1 MNEKPLP
8 FVILENDKVKLNE
21 EVLEKIKIAKNPR
34 LLLFYGTTRQG
45 KSTTLNQLIKGNND
59 TWKFINKS
67 PFLSRTSQ
75 ERVTEG
81 CDIFGPIR
89 YNELV
94 RRHNSGYD
102 IKDKIR
108 KEEKDF
114 DVFFCDTEGLYS
126 IQFTSKLLIP
136 GVLTLLQVCTLSVIM
151 ISNVPNAKDLEQI
164 SSEFRLGK
172 FLQLLNPDLKSPLVS
187 IYIANY
193 QIEIDEDDDYN
204 DLCEKYND
212 ERDKNSKQIYQRL
225 KQDYPDLY
233 VSERDFQVIPGGPY
247 EANNNNEPDH
257 DDIKVR
263 YYWDSIHNIFNKS
276 FWSAVKKKINEF
288 DGKKLDA
295 LIRIVFDV
303 FKNYTELPDKA
314 DLTDVLKK
322 LFSESF
328 ENYSNDKLQAIEN
341 DIKSNI
347 LTKFEEYLDILN
359 NDNSAK
365 KKIQECIDNNLYE
378 VYNSLIPDKIIG
390 FINTSIERIRAK
402 IKDELKVQINNLCDI
417 ICADENIYEKIKDK
431 IELINNANFMEEINL
446 NEIDEN
452 YINNLWEKVFK
463 DNEKIL
469 TYYKE
474 KSEAEYNNLHNIF
487 ISKISEIFKNLLSK
501 KIKWSDY
508 LKKNKDQV
516 NNANELFN
524 STRNQLPLFSK
535 FIESKK
541 NLCINIV
548 DQKMNE
554 ILPKFYYF
562 EDKILFN
569 QDTIKS
575 LIMSNPEVMNEIN
588 AMINTIAGQ
597 KSQEYDLIVEKN
609 KPKWNEIK
617 EEKITLIS
625 SFCNKIFENLT
636 DRKKYKDE
644 MGNLNLQEIK
654 KQLLNINGLYNK
666 VEGNRKNELNKI
678 IDMNLKELE
687 KDYNIFKNNLPSW
700 TNIMEQKIQT
710 ASLIMERFVNNVL
723 LNYEYKEDALNN
735 KLTSANLYDHVNL
748 LPKFYDGISEQKI
761 IELQRKFKELSN
773 TYEKTYL
780 TLANKKISKPQPQ
793 PNNAITVGSRWL
805 FTGHPQVNSYGNGG
819 HGRYF
824 NNHNVYIVDIKGDGR
839 AFPYRLGDNWTN
851 QFGWANAG
859 MLHH

>member
-94 RRHNSGYD
+94 RRHNSGRVLQ
-102 IKDKIR
+102 DKIN
-108 KEEKDF
+108 KADF

-193 QIEIDEDDDYN
+193 QIEIDEDDNYYE
-204 DLCEKYND
+204 LSSKYQS
-212 ERDKNSKQIYQRL
+212 ERDKNSELIYKRL
-225 KQDYPDLY
+225 KQDYPDLN
-233 VSERDFQVIPGGPY
+233 VSRGDFQVIPGGPY

-276 FWSAVKKKINEF
+276 FCSAVKKKINEF

-417 ICADENIYEKIKDK
+417 ICADENI
-431 IELINNANFMEEINL
+431 
-446 NEIDEN
+446 
-452 YINNLWEKVFK
+452 
-463 DNEKIL
+463 NEKKRQNRI
-469 TYYKE
+469 
-474 KSEAEYNNLHNIF
+474 
-487 ISKISEIFKNLLSK
+487 
-501 KIKWSDY
+501 
-508 LKKNKDQV
+508 NK
-516 NNANELFN
+516 
-524 STRNQLPLFSK
+524 
-535 FIESKK
+535 
-541 NLCINIV
+541 
-548 DQKMNE
+548 
-554 ILPKFYYF
+554 
-562 EDKILFN
+562 
-569 QDTIKS
+569 
-575 LIMSNPEVMNEIN
+575 
-588 AMINTIAGQ
+588 
-597 KSQEYDLIVEKN
+597 
-609 KPKWNEIK
+609 
-617 EEKITLIS
+617 
-625 SFCNKIFENLT
+625 
-636 DRKKYKDE
+636 
-644 MGNLNLQEIK
+644 
-654 KQLLNINGLYNK
+654 
-666 VEGNRKNELNKI
+666 
-678 IDMNLKELE
+678 
-687 KDYNIFKNNLPSW
+687 
-700 TNIMEQKIQT
+700 
-710 ASLIMERFVNNVL
+710 
-723 LNYEYKEDALNN
+723 
-735 KLTSANLYDHVNL
+735 
-748 LPKFYDGISEQKI
+748 
-761 IELQRKFKELSN
+761 
-773 TYEKTYL
+773 
-780 TLANKKISKPQPQ
+780 
-793 PNNAITVGSRWL
+793 
-805 FTGHPQVNSYGNGG
+805 
-819 HGRYF
+819 
-824 NNHNVYIVDIKGDGR
+824 
-839 AFPYRLGDNWTN
+839 
-851 QFGWANAG
+851 
-859 MLHH
+859 